1 MRSQAPLQTLVCGE
15 AAQPQ
20 RGFWRIS
27 QQLSFA
33 PVSED
38 PAKASCVPRGE
49 LALAPWSVKGTGPW
63 FCADSQLSAT
73 WGGGG
78 GTFSAS

>member
-1 MRSQAPLQTLVCGE
+1 MERVSGASAGILAALSSCPLL
-15 AAQPQ
+15 
-20 RGFWRIS
+20 
-27 QQLSFA
+27 

-49 LALAPWSVKGTGPW
+49 LALALGSARACSENL

-73 WGGGG
+73 WRGRGGGG
-78 GTFSAS
+78 GLGGKFSAS